1 MQNAVAIRHLAFE
14 DAGSL
19 KNELAARGIELR
31 YLEAGIDDLSEA
43 RSADLLIVLGGP
55 IGVYEV
61 SRYPFLKQEFAAIE
75 AAIRC
80 GVPVLGICLGA
91 QAIAAVLGSRVY
103 PGREKEIGFGLIGL
117 TPEGRASPLNALSE
131 CKFWVLHWHGD
142 TFDLPSGA
150 TRLAET
156 AITPNQAFAY
166 GPKVLGLQFHAE
178 LVPRDMEKWLIGHA
192 VELAKAGIEPGT
204 LRADTARL
212 GAVVERAGMKMF
224 GEWLTL
230 VGAAPTKAA
239 VE

>member
-1 MQNAVAIRHLAFE
+1 VQNAVAIRHVAFE

-19 KNELAARGIELR
+19 EDVLAARGIAIR
-31 YLEAGIDDLSEA
+31 YLDAGVDDLA
-43 RSADLLIVLGGP
+43 LAKSADLLIVLGGP

-61 SRYPFLKQEFAAIE
+61 SRYPFLRQEFAAIE
-75 AAIRC
+75 GALRR

-131 CKFWVLHWHGD
+131 SKFWVLHWHGD

-166 GPKVLGLQFHAE
+166 GPKVLALQFHVE
-178 LVPRDMEKWLIGHA
+178 LPPRDMEKWLIGHTA
-192 VELAKAGIEPGT
+192 ELARAGIEPGT
-204 LRADTARL
+204 LRAENARH
-212 GAVVERAGMKMF
+212 GPIVERAGMKMF
-224 GEWLTL
+224 NDWLDR
-230 VGAAPTKAA
+230 VGAVRQKADA
-239 VE
+239 K